1 MNFKAFR
8 FFLLNK
14 MANILDYLPLEL
26 WKPITDYIKI
36 KEIINLTLVCRELY
50 AIIHDI
56 NFITRTGNKYI
67 PFKSD
72 LNGKFFQDI
81 KIIKEK
87 WLNIPICFYLNG
99 YNINYIGLENIFKN
113 YISDVP
119 SIVKIAIDCLT
130 IYKGTYVGDI
140 LNVYDSINT
149 LPDTIKSID
158 FHNNGNPI
166 INEEP
171 PYIFKKDIRELK
183 LNLNDG
189 INLSMFQIN
198 YVNLK
203 VLQLDN
209 INFYSI
215 TMSKELEDA
224 LSNVKDLT
232 IKNCISRYDLSF
244 LKGTGKLKL
253 YNIWISQDAINSF
266 KSYKCLDIQFDD
278 RSIASEELITLDL
291 NVLNTIQNLTINTGY
306 YTNKIIDLSK
316 FKDVQRLMLYSCFSV
331 GFGEETFMN
340 CRVLVL
346 NFTNISNEEL
356 IHFKFVERLSL
367 TDCDDI
373 DSLEGLRSSNCK
385 VLDISHNKKI
395 KQIDFLTQLDILMMH
410 ECSKQIKMRNH
421 MCKLDKV
428 KIITETNEYREYN
441 EVLFQ

>member
-1 MNFKAFR
+1 
-8 FFLLNK
+8 
-14 MANILDYLPLEL
+14 MASIFDYLPREL
-26 WKPITDYIKI
+26 WISITDYINI
-36 KEIINLTLVCRELY
+36 KGIINLTLVCRELY
-50 AIIHDI
+50 AIIHHI
-56 NFITRTGNKYI
+56 NFVTRTRNKYI
-67 PFKSD
+67 PYKSD
-72 LNGKFFQDI
+72 LNGMFFQDI

-119 SIVKIAIDCLT
+119 SIVKIAIDCLSV
-130 IYKGTYVGDI
+130 YKGTYVGDI
-140 LNVYDSINT
+140 LNVYDSINSI
-149 LPDTIKSID
+149 PDTVKCID
-158 FHNNGNPI
+158 FHNNRNPI

-171 PYIFKKDIRELK
+171 PYVFKKGIRELK

-189 INLSMFQIN
+189 MDLSLFQIN
-198 YVNLK
+198 YVNLE

-278 RSIASEELITLDL
+278 RSITPEELITLDL
-291 NVLNTIQNLTINTGY
+291 NILNTIQNLTIKNC
-306 YTNKIIDLSK
+306 ISPVDLSK
-316 FKDVQRLMLYSCFSV
+316 FKDVQRLMLYSCLSV

-356 IHFKFVERLSL
+356 INFKFVERLSL
-367 TDCDDI
+367 TDCNDI
-373 DSLEGLRSSNCK
+373 DSLEGLCSSNCK

-421 MCKLDKV
+421 MYKLDKV
-428 KIITETNEYREYN
+428 KIITEANEYREYN

>member
-1 MNFKAFR
+1 
-8 FFLLNK
+8 
-14 MANILDYLPLEL
+14 MASIFDYLPREL
-26 WKPITDYIKI
+26 WISITDYINI
-36 KEIINLTLVCRELY
+36 KDIINLTLVCRELY
-50 AIIHDI
+50 AIIHHI
-56 NFITRTGNKYI
+56 NFITRTRNKYI

-81 KIIKEK
+81 KIIKEN

-119 SIVKIAIDCLT
+119 SIIKIAIDCLSV
-130 IYKGTYVGDI
+130 YKGTYVGDI
-140 LNVYDSINT
+140 LNVYDSINSI
-149 LPDTIKSID
+149 PDTVKCID
-158 FHNNGNPI
+158 FHNNRNPI

-171 PYIFKKDIRELK
+171 PYVFKKDIRELR

-189 INLSMFQIN
+189 MDLSLFQIN
-198 YVNLK
+198 YVNLE

-209 INFYSI
+209 INLNS
-215 TMSKELEDA
+215 TSMSKELEDA
-224 LSNVKDLT
+224 LSNIKDLT
-232 IKNCISRYDLSF
+232 IKYCISP
-244 LKGTGKLKL
+244 
-253 YNIWISQDAINSF
+253 
-266 KSYKCLDIQFDD
+266 
-278 RSIASEELITLDL
+278 
-291 NVLNTIQNLTINTGY
+291 V
-306 YTNKIIDLSK
+306 DLSK
-316 FKDVQRLMLYSCFSV
+316 FKDVQRLMLYSCLSV

-356 IHFKFVERLSL
+356 INFKFVERLSL
-367 TDCDDI
+367 TDCNDI
-373 DSLEGLRSSNCK
+373 DSLEGLCSSNCK

-421 MCKLDKV
+421 MYKLDKV
-428 KIITETNEYREYN
+428 KIITEANEYREYN